1 MSLDEEKFLALDG
14 LVQWTS
20 VAITQADRLASR
32 TVVIVPPATGVV
44 LMIVG
49 ASAIRTP
56 SANPPRTPRARAGQT
71 GYRMQ
76 RIRLRYEVERLTEQ
90 ELADMRLTREDAL
103 SEVQKPFWQ
112 R

>member
-20 VAITQADRLASR
+20 ATITQADRLASR

-56 SANPPRTPRARAGQT
+56 SANPPRTPRQSGPDGLFGSASF
-71 GYRMQ
+71 
-76 RIRLRYEVERLTEQ
+76 V
-90 ELADMRLTREDAL
+90 TRRVPGNL
-103 SEVQKPFWQ
+103 S
-112 R
+112 

>member
-20 VAITQADRLASR
+20 AAITQADRLASR

-56 SANPPRTPRARAGQT
+56 SANPPRTPRAGLSDRRA
-71 GYRMQ
+71 RH
-76 RIRLRYEVERLTEQ
+76 
-90 ELADMRLTREDAL
+90 ATRFRGTFRTPMDNFIAGDA
-103 SEVQKPFWQ
+103 
-112 R
+112 RTC

>member
-1 MSLDEEKFLALDG
+1 MSLDEEKFLVLDG

-20 VAITQADRLASR
+20 AAITQADRLASR

-56 SANPPRTPRARAGQT
+56 SANPPRAPRARAGQT
-71 GYRMQ
+71 TYSDR
-76 RIRLRYEVERLTEQ
+76 RASSRDEVPGN
-90 ELADMRLTREDAL
+90 L
-103 SEVQKPFWQ
+103 S
-112 R
+112 